1 MCLFVLFVHFV
12 LIKFSRKKKSNSLD
26 NLITT
31 LLKIHSLIFL
41 WTPKGFISPEYF
53 FNFFLNLYIPP
64 WLRKSFKFIVLRLPE
79 NTFKGQKIKLILF
92 YSSPQVKL
100 SPRFLSLPT
109 DRRKLPIPTE
119 QRFLKICFS
128 PAEMREDYG
137 VEKLLKL
144 NLRGYWSQVLM
155 NSTIFAIF
163 TIFGFCFVVQ

>member
-64 WLRKSFKFIVLRLPE
+64 WLRKSFKLILLRLPE

-109 DRRKLPIPTE
+109 RQKEITHSSWTAFSEDLFFPQQKWGRIME
-119 QRFLKICFS
+119 LKN
-128 PAEMREDYG
+128 Y
-137 VEKLLKL
+137 
-144 NLRGYWSQVLM
+144 
-155 NSTIFAIF
+155 
-163 TIFGFCFVVQ
+163 